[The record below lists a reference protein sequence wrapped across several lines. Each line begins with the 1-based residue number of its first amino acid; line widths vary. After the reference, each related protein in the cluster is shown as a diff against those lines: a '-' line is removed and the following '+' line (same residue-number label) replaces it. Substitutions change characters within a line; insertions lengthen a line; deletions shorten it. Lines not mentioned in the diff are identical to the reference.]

1 VLYFSLAALPLFG
14 IGQYW
19 IPASDVGR
27 RRYVF
32 FLLLV
37 YVAAAL
43 SLLVSTSF
51 LNLRRYLRQR
61 RVEMPLPIAGTWV
74 GMGAVL
80 IVLVMLLAALVPRPN
95 AEIALSRV
103 PWQADSPAG
112 LSASRTSVLRDGGEQ
127 AGEQQDAQAG
137 TTTGEDEKPADQ
149 QQVPQRQQNGGES
162 AEANDA
168 SQSMPGEADSKSS
181 EGSAAKPQSG
191 DVDEGSSNDDQNGA
205 QGSEKSN
212 PSEAS
217 ADRSEKNGDVANA
230 SSTGQAPAHGNMKSE
245 EAEDQQSAET
255 SAKPLVSHGDA
266 PVVKFLPQAGGLGG
280 VLKLLFYVVAALVA
294 VFLIWRYRQ
303 QLLQAITGILR
314 QLRELFGGRRATFDG
329 ESSEGAKATAL
340 RPSFTEFRDPFSS
353 GQGGRWAPEEL
364 VRYTF
369 AAFEAWANDRGSP
382 RTPDCTPQEL
392 VTLVVEPKTPMHDEA
407 RYLLRLYS
415 QVAYASQ
422 RVSREEAAKLSTF
435 WQSMRSAYHDRRA
448 ESA

>member
-61 RVEMPLPIAGTWV
+61 RVEMPLMMVGTWV
-74 GMGAVL
+74 GVGAVL
-80 IVLVMLLAALVPRPN
+80 IALVMLLAALIPRPN
-95 AEIALSRV
+95 AEVALSRV
-103 PWQADSPAG
+103 PWQAGSPGG

-127 AGEQQDAQAG
+127 TGEQQDSQAG
-137 TTTGEDEKPADQ
+137 SATGEDGKASNQ
-149 QQVPQRQQNGGES
+149 QQGGQRQPSGGEP
-162 AEANDA
+162 AESDDA
-168 SQSMPGEADSKSS
+168 TQSMPGESGSKPAD
-181 EGSAAKPQSG
+181 GSTSNEQ
-191 DVDEGSSNDDQNGA
+191 SNDTGAESPDGKQNGV
-205 QGSEKSN
+205 QGSEHSK
-212 PSEAS
+212 
-217 ADRSEKNGDVANA
+217 RSEPAGGRREMNGTQANA
-230 SSTGQAPAHGNMKSE
+230 SSTDRGPEPSQT
-245 EAEDQQSAET
+245 QSAEEG
-255 SAKPLVSHGDA
+255 SQQAGERSIKPPVAHQEA
-266 PVVKFLPQAGGLGG
+266 PLQKFLPPVGGLGG
-280 VLKLLFYVVAALVA
+280 VLKLLFYAIAALAVA
-294 VFLIWRYRQ
+294 FLLWRYRQ
-303 QLLQAITGILR
+303 QLLQAIADILR
-314 QLRELFGGRRATFDG
+314 QLRELFGGGRAIDEG
-329 ESSEGAKATAL
+329 ESHETAKAAAR

-353 GQGGRWAPEEL
+353 RQHGKWTPEEL

-369 AAFEAWANDRGSP
+369 AAFEAWASDRGSP

-392 VTLVVEPKTPMHDEA
+392 VNLAVEPKTPMHDEA
-407 RYLLRLYS
+407 RRLLRMYS

-422 RVSREEAAKLSTF
+422 RLPRVDADKLSTF
-435 WQSMRSAYHDRRA
+435 WQMMRSAYHEQRA